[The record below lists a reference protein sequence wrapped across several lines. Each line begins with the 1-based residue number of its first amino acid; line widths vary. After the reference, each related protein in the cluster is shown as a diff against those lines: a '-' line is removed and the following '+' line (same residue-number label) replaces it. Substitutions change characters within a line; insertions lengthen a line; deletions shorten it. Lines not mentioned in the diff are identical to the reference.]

1 MQSSRNSRSPQR
13 IKNADGSIRF
23 HATEA
28 QIKEAVFTLKPTRFG
43 TARICVNGFTRQIIR
58 GADRLR
64 RQKLAD
70 QI

>member
-23 HATEA
+23 
-28 QIKEAVFTLKPTRFG
+28 VYSG
-43 TARICVNGFTRQIIR
+43 TPIASVKSDFMSARLCVNGFTRQIIR